1 MSQTQQTL
9 EAARI
14 RIQRLVEEIA
24 ALSKSDV
31 RSEEYYQQFLE
42 KSVQACD
49 AKGGGIWLVGQR
61 SAEGKSEYQL
71 AAVVEL
77 DSSLFR
83 TDEAQRSLLLSILG
97 EVVRSKKPYVLSA
110 SEPSEEGSLQAQ
122 LQQLNEQGE
131 MVVKPVNR
139 TPYPFIHVP
148 LFHKEQVLGVLQI
161 WLQPYVTRENY
172 TEFCTFLSQLATN
185 IEQHFQTRRLGNL
198 VVENQRL
205 QHFLKFSSDLTGSLD
220 ALEVS
225 RVVANYGRDLL
236 GCERCSVFVL
246 KNGSWKVLAISGQEV
261 VESKSTMVKA
271 MVAFISAHLPQKP
284 ASVAKEGGV
293 FQLVPAIAVLNR
305 DELLEV
311 APSSGDNADDAAAS
325 RALTVKENEVVNAA
339 YYDVSQANSGLL
351 CQALDADKNVVAAV
365 FAESTAKGAFT
376 PGEGPAGH
384 RIMEWV
390 ASSTGRAIKSA
401 YDYQELP
408 FLAVTRR
415 VRDAKRKLLG
425 EERKRHAF
433 KMIVVL
439 TLILGTLL
447 FPWMEEVESDCTLV
461 PEVRLKVVPE
471 VAGVIQKV
479 FVREGTAVKKGD
491 PIAQMDVRT
500 LESELKATQED
511 KLRFDAEARR
521 LRGNND
527 EAGAQ
532 IAATQLRVAEEKEKK
547 LLRDVDAATIR
558 SPIDGVVLTPK
569 IEMYEG
575 VYLQPGADFAAV
587 TGSDEW
593 DLHVF
598 IHEKEIGKV
607 ERLLKKRLA
616 DSDPKNRVVPVDF
629 ILYTH
634 NMHQLAGELKDPSQF
649 SQIAYPHERENALRE
664 NAFILTLNDVQAPP
678 EVRSGFRPDLTG
690 RASIKLGRTPLV
702 FLWGRSLWNWIQL
715 KWVW

>member
-24 ALSKSDV
+24 TLSKSDV

-49 AKGGGIWLVGQR
+49 AKGGAIWLVGQH
-61 SAEGKSEYQL
+61 AADGKSEYQL
-71 AAVVEL
+71 AGVVEL

-97 EVVRSKKPYVLSA
+97 EVVRTKKPYVLSA
-110 SEPSEEGSLQAQ
+110 TAPSEEGSLQSQ

-131 MVVKPVNR
+131 VVMKPVNR

-148 LFHKEQVLGVLQI
+148 LLHKDQVLGVLQI
-161 WLQPYVTRENY
+161 WLQPYVARENY
-172 TEFCTFLSQLATN
+172 AEFCTFLSQLATN

-246 KNGSWKVLAISGQEV
+246 KNGNWKVLAISGQEV

-271 MVAFISAHLPQKP
+271 MVAFISAHLAQIPT
-284 ASVAKEGGV
+284 STAKEGGV
-293 FQLVPAIAVLNR
+293 VQIVPQIINLNR
-305 DELLEV
+305 DELLP
-311 APSSGDNADDAAAS
+311 AAASGEDTDDAAAS
-325 RALTVKENEVVNAA
+325 RALTVQLHEVVNAA
-339 YYDVSQANSGLL
+339 YYEVSQANSGLL

-365 FAESTAKGAFT
+365 FAESTIKGAFT

-384 RIMEWV
+384 RIMEWI
-390 ASSTGRAIKSA
+390 ASSTGRAIKA
-401 YDYQELP
+401 ATDYQELP
-408 FLAVTRR
+408 FLAVSRR
-415 VRDAKRKLLG
+415 VRDTKRKLLG

-433 KMIVVL
+433 KM
-439 TLILGTLL
+439 TLLLAVIFGTLL

-461 PEVRLKVVPE
+461 PELRQKVVPE

-479 FVREGTAVKKGD
+479 FVREGAVVKKGD
-491 PIAQMDVRT
+491 PIAQMDIRT
-500 LESELKATQED
+500 LESELKTVQEE
-511 KLRFDAEARR
+511 KLRYDAEARR

-532 IAATQLRVAEEKEKK
+532 ISTTQLRVAEEAEKK
-547 LLRDVDAATIR
+547 LMRDIEAATIR
-558 SPIDGVVLTPK
+558 SPMDGVILTPK
-569 IEMYEG
+569 IEIYEG

-587 TGSDEW
+587 TGSDSW

-607 ERLLKKRLA
+607 ERLLDKRLA
-616 DSDPKNRVVPVDF
+616 ESDPKDRHLPVEF

-634 NMHQLAGELKDPSQF
+634 NMHQLGGEVKEHAQF

-664 NAFILTLNDVQAPP
+664 NAFILTLRDIQVPQ
-678 EVRSGFRPDLTG
+678 EVRNGLRPDLTG

-702 FLWGRSLWNWIQL
+702 FLWSRKLWNWIQL